1 LSRGPRVPQ
10 LPALMCFFEREQP
23 TERSVLGIKPR
34 MTVEERRRPTSPEAD
49 VDGRLRGHDGKE
61 FVWAH

>member
-1 LSRGPRVPQ
+1 
-10 LPALMCFFEREQP
+10 MCFFEREQP

-61 FVWAH
+61 LVWAH